1 MRAEN
6 AAASASRSAS
16 RAASSSASTRPA
28 IAAKARR
35 RLRSA
40 RLSYADIQVRA
51 AGRASPPTPRSNRRA
66 GSPAN
71 GRGALALRR
80 LEIDEGGSGPAC
92 GISPCGH
99 GRSVTPELRRPSLIC
114 RSLCG
119 ANDERRPV
127 YCSHSRC
134 QTAGPLC
141 PVPLGAI
148 NLEGTFV
155 LGQSGRL
162 NPGCAPLF
170 LLELKRVWRS
180 FRRSSGGMNS
190 LLTGKITGNF
200 ITPPTA

>member
-1 MRAEN
+1 M
-6 AAASASRSAS
+6 
-16 RAASSSASTRPA
+16 
-28 IAAKARR
+28 
-35 RLRSA
+35 
-40 RLSYADIQVRA
+40 ADQSHPSC
-51 AGRASPPTPRSNRRA
+51 AG
-66 GSPAN
+66 
-71 GRGALALRR
+71 L
-80 LEIDEGGSGPAC
+80 
-92 GISPCGH
+92 
-99 GRSVTPELRRPSLIC
+99 SLIC

>member
-1 MRAEN
+1 MGLEFIAFSHLQFSQIRGRQPYSIVRKKSYVIPRPPPRASYPARASAPATAAAMRAEN

-99 GRSVTPELRRPSLIC
+99 GRSVTPELRRPFADLQKSL
-114 RSLCG
+114 RS
-119 ANDERRPV
+119 
-127 YCSHSRC
+127 
-134 QTAGPLC
+134 
-141 PVPLGAI
+141 
-148 NLEGTFV
+148 
-155 LGQSGRL
+155 
-162 NPGCAPLF
+162 
-170 LLELKRVWRS
+170 K
-180 FRRSSGGMNS
+180 
-190 LLTGKITGNF
+190 
-200 ITPPTA
+200 

>member
-1 MRAEN
+1 LRLATSSSARFGAASPTQLCERNRTSSQGRRRERRILRGQAPPATAAAMRAEN

-99 GRSVTPELRRPSLIC
+99 GRSVTPELRRPFADLQKSL
-114 RSLCG
+114 RS
-119 ANDERRPV
+119 
-127 YCSHSRC
+127 
-134 QTAGPLC
+134 
-141 PVPLGAI
+141 
-148 NLEGTFV
+148 
-155 LGQSGRL
+155 
-162 NPGCAPLF
+162 
-170 LLELKRVWRS
+170 K
-180 FRRSSGGMNS
+180 
-190 LLTGKITGNF
+190 
-200 ITPPTA
+200 

>member
-1 MRAEN
+1 LRLATSSSARFGAASPTQLAKEIVPHPKAAAARVVSCAGKPATAAAMRAEN

-99 GRSVTPELRRPSLIC
+99 GRSVTPELRRPFADLQKSL
-114 RSLCG
+114 RS
-119 ANDERRPV
+119 
-127 YCSHSRC
+127 
-134 QTAGPLC
+134 
-141 PVPLGAI
+141 
-148 NLEGTFV
+148 
-155 LGQSGRL
+155 
-162 NPGCAPLF
+162 
-170 LLELKRVWRS
+170 K
-180 FRRSSGGMNS
+180 
-190 LLTGKITGNF
+190 
-200 ITPPTA
+200 